1 MPFQRRKCN
10 RKDYPKIQI
19 QECHK
24 NSGNENGTVSGEDLN
39 EIWTNLSNEY
49 GSESVEYYIEDSGV
63 DSAEWTYINHIYL
76 TNNYYTFN
84 YAVSKAITLSLF
96 KQYKEDPETFN
107 KNYIAY
113 LSAGS
118 TMPPEEKL
126 KKYFGIEINRQLF
139 EDAMDVVKL
148 RIQELN
154 ELEKEA
160 KAPEFESAVDTLNI
174 YSGSLWKS

>member
-1 MPFQRRKCN
+1 
-10 RKDYPKIQI
+10 
-19 QECHK
+19 
-24 NSGNENGTVSGEDLN
+24 VDLN
-39 EIWTNLSNEY
+39 EIWTNLSKEY
-49 GSESVEYYIEDSGV
+49 RSESVEYYIEDSGK
-63 DSAEWTYINHIYL
+63 DSAEWAYINHIYL

-84 YAVSKAITLSLF
+84 YAVSKAITLALF

-139 EDAMDVVKL
+139 EDAMDVVEI
-148 RIQELN
+148 RIQDLN
-154 ELEKEA
+154 ELEREKNEPELNSTA
-160 KAPEFESAVDTLNI
+160 KILNI
-174 YSGSLWKS
+174 CPIPFWNCILKGQ

>member
-1 MPFQRRKCN
+1 MITEFEYKAHQLCA
-10 RKDYPKIQI
+10 
-19 QECHK
+19 
-24 NSGNENGTVSGEDLN
+24 ENGTVSGADLN
-39 EIWTNLSNEY
+39 EIWTNTSKEY
-49 GSESVEYYIEDSGV
+49 RSESVEYYIEDSGE
-63 DSAEWTYINHIYL
+63 DSAEWAYINHIYL

-84 YAVSKAITLSLF
+84 YAVSKAITLALF

-118 TMPPEEKL
+118 TIQPEEKL

-139 EDAMDVVKL
+139 EDAMDVVEL

-154 ELEKEA
+154 ELEGKKNE
-160 KAPEFESAVDTLNI
+160 PELNSTAEILNI
-174 YSGSLWKS
+174 CPIPFLNDIIKGK